1 MKSPTVSI
9 SALYRAVAIRTLSG
23 SFSPSRCHRRQAET
37 MRRRIPEASEISL
50 SMRLSSILRTRG
62 GWTSASC
69 SVNLTSNG
77 MSLIKNKST
86 ASGGETPKGSAVPS
100 VVVRRSSV
108 RKALWGRRT
117 AMKDWQSQAH
127 VKWDCKYH
135 VVILPKYR
143 RKVMYGKMR
152 RGIGQI
158 LRDLCRQKHIEL

>member
-1 MKSPTVSI
+1 
-9 SALYRAVAIRTLSG
+9 
-23 SFSPSRCHRRQAET
+23 
-37 MRRRIPEASEISL
+37 
-50 SMRLSSILRTRG
+50 MRLGSL
-62 GWTSASC
+62 
-69 SVNLTSNG
+69 
-77 MSLIKNKST
+77 LIKNKST

-158 LRDLCRQKHIEL
+158 LRDLCRQKRIELVEGKAMPDNSQMLLSVRWRYGSASAMGYVWGQR